1 MIKNTIFVVED
12 EVIVARDIQSRL
24 QKMGYEVIGT
34 AARGEDAVERVLD
47 LRPDLVMMDI
57 NLRGEMDGIDAAT
70 NIRAEYDVPIIF
82 CTAYSNKETL
92 ARAKITVP
100 YGYVLKPFDN
110 RELEITIEIAI
121 YEHQMDVALDIA
133 RERLVATV
141 SNIDDGV
148 VTADRQGKVL
158 LANAAATSV
167 LGIDE
172 ESLLG
177 ADLDSIFSLSA
188 FIDEDAIVT
197 LEVPD
202 SKSETVDQSVTRQH
216 LTRSDGESVPIE
228 IGVSWFKLRQ
238 EQLQVVTFRDITHRL
253 FQEEQL
259 VRSAFYD
266 ALTKL
271 PNRQLFSDRLTS
283 RMISSDSANEQMET
297 KGELSVV
304 LFSIDRLSVIKQGL
318 GIDASDTV
326 IVEVGKI
333 ISAALSPQDTISHFG
348 GGTFAVL
355 LHDVGEVGQFVVV
368 ANDIQ
373 AEIERSPILAG
384 ESSVSVVVSA
394 GIVQCSRQYTSAD
407 ELIRDGETALQKAKQ
422 EAAGSFV
429 VFNSVMYEDAKKFLS
444 VRSALQEAILEDQ
457 LVCAYQPIVDLETLE
472 IKSFEALVRWTHE
485 ELGEVPPG
493 EFIPMAEQSGL
504 ILPLGDQ
511 LLDQVCRQLAAFQ
524 SQGLNGFNF
533 AVNISAQQFNAE
545 LPVRLDKLI
554 SQTGLAPSDITLE
567 VTERIAMAAVES
579 NFRLMEAFRKRG
591 HKISVD
597 DFGTGYSSLAYL
609 KRFPLDTL
617 KIDRAFVSELA
628 LDSDDFV
635 ITKAIIDL
643 GHSLGLKIIAEG
655 IETEN
660 QLQILRQLGCNLGQ
674 GFYIQK
680 ACSAAEIITAYT
692 AAEPLGKALFPVST

>member
-121 YEHQMDVALDIA
+121 YEHQMDVELDIA

>member
-121 YEHQMDVALDIA
+121 YEHQMDVELDIA

-188 FIDEDAIVT
+188 YIDEDAIVT

>member
-1 MIKNTIFVVED
+1 MTKNTIFVVED

-24 QKMGYEVIGT
+24 QKMDYEVVGT
-34 AARGEDAVERVLD
+34 AARGEDAVTRVLD

-110 RELEITIEIAI
+110 RELEITIEIAL
-121 YEHQMDVALDIA
+121 YEHQMDVELEIA
-133 RERLVATV
+133 RERLIATV

-158 LANAAATSV
+158 LANAAATRI
-167 LGIDE
+167 LGISE

-177 ADLDSIFSLSA
+177 ADLDSIFTLGA
-188 FIDEDAIVT
+188 FADGDEVVV
-197 LEVPD
+197 LEVPGPD
-202 SKSETVDQSVTRQH
+202 FEIVDQSVTRQY
-216 LTRSDGESVPIE
+216 LTSSNGERVPIE

-238 EQLQVVTFRDITHRL
+238 EQLQVVTFRDITQRL
-253 FQEEQL
+253 SQEEQL

-266 ALTKL
+266 SLTKL
-271 PNRQLFSDRLTS
+271 PNRQLFFDRVSS
-283 RMISSDSANEQMET
+283 RMISSDSANDQMEN
-297 KGELSVV
+297 KDAFSMV
-304 LFSIDRLSVIKQGL
+304 LFGIDRLSVIKQGL
-318 GIDASDTV
+318 GIEASDTV
-326 IVEVGKI
+326 IVEVGQI

-348 GGTFAVL
+348 GGIFAVVL
-355 LHDVGEVGQFVVV
+355 YDAGEVGQGVVV
-368 ANDIQ
+368 TNDIQ
-373 AEIERSPILAG
+373 AEIERSLILAG
-384 ESSVSVVVSA
+384 DSSVSVVVSA
-394 GIVQCSRQYTSAD
+394 GIVQYSAQYKSAD

-429 VFNSVMYEDAKKFLS
+429 VFNSVMYEEAKKFVY
-444 VRSALQEAILEDQ
+444 VRSALQEAILENE
-457 LVCAYQPIVDLETLE
+457 LVCCYQPIVDLETME
-472 IKSFEALVRWTHE
+472 INSFEALVRWNHK
-485 ELGEVPPG
+485 ELGEVPPS

-511 LLDQVCRQLAAFQ
+511 LLEQVCRQLAAFQ
-524 SQGLNGFNF
+524 DKGLKGFNF
-533 AVNISAQQFNAE
+533 AVNISAKQFNAD

-554 SQTGLAPSDITLE
+554 SQAELAPSDITLE

-579 NFRLMEAFRKRG
+579 NFQLMEAFRERG

-617 KIDRAFVSELA
+617 KIDQAFVRELA

-655 IETEN
+655 IETED

-674 GFYIQK
+674 GYYIQK
-680 ACSAAEIITAYT
+680 ACTAEEILAAFASK
-692 AAEPLGKALFPVST
+692 AALGKAILPIK